1 MTENYE
7 VNVYRE
13 IHIIKKHLQSKTS
26 VMYVFLYSESH
37 FLCKKDKNSAET
49 NLVLTNGSKDEY
61 NRIGFLI
68 NYFFFNIFYAPE
80 VCSDNRIS
88 LKIAI

>member
-1 MTENYE
+1 MSENYE
-7 VNVYRE
+7 VNMQTTE
-13 IHIIKKHLQSKTS
+13 IHTYLKKNICRVTTS
-26 VMYVFLYSESH
+26 VMYVFLYTESH

-68 NYFFFNIFYAPE
+68 NYFLSSRGLLGQQNFI
-80 VCSDNRIS
+80 
-88 LKIAI
+88 KIVI